1 MTNLPDTEPTGWQ
14 NVKTAWRE
22 LLSGSG
28 RGKTAR
34 KARPDELREQVI
46 ACLEG
51 QGGEVSA
58 RNRAAQLA
66 GQYLAFTASE
76 RLVFLQLLNNEFG
89 VNSEEVSQA
98 MDAVQASSD
107 PAEKEKC
114 QRRLRQALEPARLKL
129 LRQFNMFQSGARFL
143 VALRNE
149 LLDLLDEHP
158 NLEPLERDVKELLAT
173 WFDVGFLELHKI
185 TWHSPASLL
194 EKLGRYEAVHPL
206 RSWLD
211 LKSRLESDRR
221 CFAFFHPCME
231 DEPLIFIEVALV
243 SGLSG
248 NIQQLLDD
256 KKPALDP
263 EEADTAIFY
272 SISNTQRGL
281 SGISFGSFL
290 IKQVVDE
297 LQKEY
302 PKLKRF
308 ATLSPIPGFRRW
320 LDETL
325 AAGEIPLP
333 AQARKALRDGSGE
346 EAEAELLRRALSTP
360 CWYRHT
366 PCEES
371 VKPALQALCAYY
383 LLNEKRHDGKR
394 ARDPV
399 AHFHLSN
406 GARMQRLNWL
416 ADTSAKGI
424 ASSAGMMIN
433 YLYRLDRIERFH
445 EDYTG
450 EGRIAASSTITS
462 LLK

>member
-1 MTNLPDTEPTGWQ
+1 MTNHQDTEPSGWQ

-22 LLSGSG
+22 IWSGTG

-46 ACLEG
+46 ACLGG

-66 GQYLAFTASE
+66 GQYLSFTAAE
-76 RLVFLQLLNNEFG
+76 RLGFLYVLNDEFG
-89 VNSEEVSQA
+89 VNPEEVALA

-107 PAEKEKC
+107 PAETEQL
-114 QRRLRQALEPARLKL
+114 QRRLRRALEPARLKL
-129 LRQFNMFQSGARFL
+129 LRQFNMFHSGARFL
-143 VALRNE
+143 VELRTE
-149 LLDLLDEHP
+149 LLDLLAEHP
-158 NLEPLERDVKELLAT
+158 QLKPLETDVQELLAT

-211 LKSRLESDRR
+211 LKARLESDRR

-231 DEPLIFIEVALV
+231 DDPLIFIEVALV
-243 SGLSG
+243 NGLSD

-256 KKPALDP
+256 KNPALDP

-302 PKLKRF
+302 PNLKRF

-320 LDETL
+320 LDETWV
-325 AAGEIPLP
+325 ADEVPLP
-333 AQARKALRDGSGE
+333 PQARKALRDGAGKESE
-346 EAEAELLRRALSTP
+346 TELLRRTLSNP
-360 CWYRHT
+360 HWVRDARCA
-366 PCEES
+366 ES
-371 VKPALQALCAYY
+371 IRPALQALCAHY
-383 LLNEKRHDGKR
+383 LLNEKRRDGQR

-416 ADTSAKGI
+416 ADTSAKGL
-424 ASSAGMMIN
+424 AQSAGMMIN
-433 YLYRLDRIERFH
+433 YLYRLDRVERFH
-445 EDYTG
+445 EEYAG
-450 EGRIAASSTITS
+450 EGKIAASSTIAG